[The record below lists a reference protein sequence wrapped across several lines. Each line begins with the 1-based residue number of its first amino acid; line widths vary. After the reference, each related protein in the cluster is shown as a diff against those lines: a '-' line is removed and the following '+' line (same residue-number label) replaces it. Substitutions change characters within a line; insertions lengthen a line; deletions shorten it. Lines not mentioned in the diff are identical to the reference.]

1 MTTIYE
7 RIYEKLERL
16 MGDLREIPDAK
27 KSCVSGFM
35 DLNLDR
41 LSAND
46 GTTVIALSH
55 YYRHPSGDLIADP
68 DMEIRVRPAERTAEA
83 LSYQDTYTYQVVYD
97 EEGRSV
103 SPATK
108 RDLNEFLEQW
118 LGNCL
123 EQGHRLT

>member
-41 LSAND
+41 LSANG

-68 DMEIRVRPAERTAEA
+68 DMEIRVRPAERSAEA
-83 LSYQDTYTYQVVYD
+83 LSYQDTYTYRVVYD